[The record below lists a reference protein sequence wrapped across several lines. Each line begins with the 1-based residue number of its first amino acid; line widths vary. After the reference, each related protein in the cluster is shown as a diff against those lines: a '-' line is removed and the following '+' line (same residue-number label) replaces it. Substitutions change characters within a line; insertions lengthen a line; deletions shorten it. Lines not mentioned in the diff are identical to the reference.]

1 MKKKIVKTIL
11 MVFMVTAIL
20 VMSACSSSLGSETTA
35 EPENTTSSVTTVV
48 PETETTASP
57 ETTGAPDTTETP
69 ETTKDEETT
78 EAPHTHSFS
87 EWNTVKSESC
97 SKEGLAERSCS
108 CGVTETKA
116 IAKAMHVFGE
126 WIIDKEA
133 SCTEAGSK
141 HRVCTACEE
150 TIDSETIFAK
160 GHTEVTDN
168 SKAATCTE
176 NGLSE
181 GKHCSVCQIVIKAQE
196 VILATGHTEGEWI
209 VDKAATTSSAGSMHI
224 ECVIC
229 GETLKTE
236 QIPALEIIEKIEYT
250 VTVVDESGAPMAG
263 VEITFTNSSIE
274 VAKLSTD
281 NNGKAL
287 AMLTAGEYVVAVVL
301 PENYISNE
309 ESFTVS
315 EANPSVEISL
325 ISNKNT
331 PENPDESFV
340 LVPKETPIGVLY
352 YPSRSEPYIETSS
365 MLPYSNGSGKGF
377 QGHVYCATDSGT
389 VKIATLYM
397 GSGITEGS
405 HLGRFM
411 GSEVRMEKFDPSIA
425 DWSEADKAIYTMVQG
440 DFDYIAEQV
449 RDIID

>member
-1 MKKKIVKTIL
+1 MKRIFIKTIL

-20 VMSACSSSLGSETTA
+20 VMSACSSPSGSETT
-35 EPENTTSSVTTVV
+35 EGPENTTSSVTTVV

-69 ETTKDEETT
+69 ETTKDEEAT

-97 SKEGLAERSCS
+97 SEEGLAERSCS

-116 IAKAMHVFGE
+116 IAKAMHVVGE

-181 GKHCSVCQIVIKAQE
+181 GKHCSVCQIVTKAQE

-209 VDKAATTSSAGSMHI
+209 VDKAATASSAGSMHI

-236 QIPALEIIEKIEYT
+236 QIPTLEIEKIEYT

-263 VEITFTNSSIE
+263 VEITFTISSIE

-287 AMLTAGEYVVAVVL
+287 SMLTAGEYVVAVVL

-325 ISNKNT
+325 ISNKNA

-340 LVPKETPIGVLY
+340 LVPKKTPIGILY
-352 YPSRSEPYIETSS
+352 YPSRSKPYIETSS